1 MVKRFLFLLVCLYM
15 ASASFAADESPNARQ
30 ARRIFDKAYAQ
41 VFGPQGSSFRYEVN
55 IIGIYKTKGSIWMK
69 EKKQRFSDERVD
81 TWNDGVTAYM
91 VYRKKKTIEVHDANS
106 DKKDKYSG
114 KFKFT
119 LDDFSYHI
127 AEDDQDLLITLKQK
141 KGAKGSIKEVRA
153 WIDRRTLAP
162 LRLRI
167 KVAFIWTTV
176 KITDFHA
183 GNVSDQLFV
192 FPKDKYGKDYK
203 VVDRRSKQTSH

>member
-1 MVKRFLFLLVCLYM
+1 M
-15 ASASFAADESPNARQ
+15 
-30 ARRIFDKAYAQ
+30 
-41 VFGPQGSSFRYEVN
+41 
-55 IIGIYKTKGSIWMK
+55 
-69 EKKQRFSDERVD
+69 
-81 TWNDGVTAYM
+81 
-91 VYRKKKTIEVHDANS
+91 
-106 DKKDKYSG
+106 
-114 KFKFT
+114 
-119 LDDFSYHI
+119 
-127 AEDDQDLLITLKQK
+127 LITLKQK

-183 GNVSDQLFV
+183 GNVSDQFFV

>member
-1 MVKRFLFLLVCLYM
+1 
-15 ASASFAADESPNARQ
+15 
-30 ARRIFDKAYAQ
+30 
-41 VFGPQGSSFRYEVN
+41 
-55 IIGIYKTKGSIWMK
+55 MK

-91 VYRKKKTIEVHDANS
+91 VYRKKKTIEVHNAKS

-127 AEDDQDLLITLKQK
+127 AEDNQDLLITLKQK